1 MITVSTNIIAS
12 LEKVWDFW
20 NNPNHIQNWYF
31 ASNDWHCPKAS
42 NDLQIDKSFNIR
54 MEAKDGSFGFDFEGK
69 YTKIIDFQ
77 LIEYILEDDRK
88 VITTFEKQKN
98 SVLVTQKF
106 DAETEN
112 SKELQQNGWQSI
124 LNNFKKCVER
134 N

>member
-1 MITVSTNIIAS
+1 MITVSTNINTT
-12 LEKVWDFW
+12 LEKIWDFW

-31 ASNDWHCPKAS
+31 ASPDWHCPKAE
-42 NDLQIDKSFNIR
+42 NELQIGKVFNYR
-54 MEAKDGSFGFDFEGK
+54 MEAKDGSFGFNFEGK

-77 LIEYILEDDRK
+77 IIEYVLADNRK

-106 DAETEN
+106 DPETEN
-112 SKELQQNGWQSI
+112 AIELQQSGWQAI
-124 LNNFKKCVER
+124 LNNFKKYIEE

>member
-1 MITVSTNIIAS
+1 MITVSININTT

-31 ASNDWHCPKAS
+31 ASPDWHCPKAE
-42 NDLQIDKSFNIR
+42 NELQIGKGFNYR
-54 MEAKDGSFGFDFEGK
+54 MEAKDGSFGFNFEGK

-77 LIEYILEDDRK
+77 IIEYVLADNRK
-88 VITTFEKQKN
+88 VITTFDKQKN

-106 DAETEN
+106 NPETEN
-112 SKELQQNGWQSI
+112 TIELQQSGWQAI
-124 LNNFKKCVER
+124 LNNFKKYIEE

>member
-69 YTKIIDFQ
+69 YTKIIDFEVIKYV
-77 LIEYILEDDRK
+77 LADNRK

-98 SVLVTQKF
+98 SILVIQKF

>member
-69 YTKIIDFQ
+69 YTKIIDFEVIKYV
-77 LIEYILEDDRK
+77 LADNRK
-88 VITTFEKQKN
+88 VITTFEKQEN
-98 SVLVTQKF
+98 SILVIQKF
-106 DAETEN
+106 DPETEN
-112 SKELQQNGWQSI
+112 SEELQQNGWQSI
-124 LNNFKKCVER
+124 LDNFKKCVER